1 MSAAREYPGQP
12 VVAIGVVVIE
22 AGRVLLVRRGRPP
35 SKGLWAVPGGR
46 VELGETLAEAAAR
59 EVFEETGVRVA
70 DAEVVWGF
78 DAVDRDDDGRV
89 RHHYVVVDL
98 RARFVSGNPRA
109 GDDADEAAWID
120 AAGLRAMSDVSEPTR
135 HLLFDRLAF
144 GDSPGA

>member
-59 EVFEETGVRVA
+59 EVFEET
-70 DAEVVWGF
+70 
-78 DAVDRDDDGRV
+78 RV